1 MFFGRVQSTVQFH
14 EHLSVEVK
22 ALLGI
27 RLTSPCPMRCA
38 DVAFSN
44 QVLLSVH
51 GEQPIALAFAW
62 VVWGGGVPMG
72 TFWPKSQSEVT
83 HFQNWRFH
91 LEQEM
96 SSWDFATLVT
106 C

>member
-51 GEQPIALAFAW
+51 GEQPIVLAFAW
-62 VVWGGGVPMG
+62 VVWGGGVSHG
-72 TFWPKSQSEVT
+72 NILAKKSIRGNPFPELEVS
-83 HFQNWRFH
+83 FGAR
-91 LEQEM
+91 
-96 SSWDFATLVT
+96 DV
-106 C
+106 